1 MRRKTKVSF
10 PVNIGAA
17 SLLVVFLVLCIATFA
32 GLTLSAAKSDEN
44 AAVQLAER
52 RSAYYEASNR
62 SEYLVQLV
70 ANAAED
76 AYSAANGESA
86 GADSENTAA
95 GNVDGNTGTADASG
109 ANWMQAAASSIEE
122 KTLAMDSVEV
132 SVEEEDGIPVI
143 SWEIS
148 SAQDQ
153 ILRVEIVLQ
162 EPDAE
167 DDSALYRI
175 RCWKTM
181 PADEWEAGG
190 TKTMLPV
197 IPE

>member
-1 MRRKTKVSF
+1 MRRKSKVSF
-10 PVNIGAA
+10 PVSIGAA
-17 SLLVVFLVLCIATFA
+17 SLLVAFLVLCIATFA

-62 SEYLVQLV
+62 SESLVQLV
-70 ANAAED
+70 ANAA
-76 AYSAANGESA
+76 
-86 GADSENTAA
+86 
-95 GNVDGNTGTADASG
+95 SG
-109 ANWMQAAASSIEE
+109 ANWMQDAAASVEE

-143 SWEIS
+143 SWEIAT
-148 SAQDQ
+148 AQDQ
-153 ILRVEIVLQ
+153 VLQVEVVLQ
-162 EPDAE
+162 EPDK
-167 DDSALYRI
+167 DGRLYRV
-175 RCWKTM
+175 RCWKTI
-181 PADEWEAGG
+181 PADEGEAGG

>member
-1 MRRKTKVSF
+1 MRRKSKVSF
-10 PVNIGAA
+10 PVSIGAA
-17 SLLVVFLVLCIATFA
+17 SLLVAFLVLCIATFA

-52 RSAYYEASNR
+52 RSAYYEASN
-62 SEYLVQLV
+62 
-70 ANAAED
+70 
-76 AYSAANGESA
+76 
-86 GADSENTAA
+86 
-95 GNVDGNTGTADASG
+95 ASG
-109 ANWMQAAASSIEE
+109 ANWMQDAAASVEE

-143 SWEIS
+143 SWEIAT
-148 SAQDQ
+148 AQDQ
-153 ILRVEIVLQ
+153 VLQVEVVLQ
-162 EPDAE
+162 EPDK
-167 DDSALYRI
+167 DGRLYRV
-175 RCWKTM
+175 RCWKTI

>member
-10 PVNIGAA
+10 PVSIGAA

-62 SEYLVQLV
+62 SESLVQFV

-86 GADSENTAA
+86 GVNLENTAAA
-95 GNVDGNTGTADASG
+95 GNVDGSTGTAGASG
-109 ANWMQAAASSIEE
+109 ANWMQDAAAFIEA
-122 KTLAMDSVEV
+122 KTLGMDSVEV
-132 SVEEEDGIPVI
+132 AVEEEDGIPVI

-148 SAQDQ
+148 SAQNQ
-153 ILRVEIVLQ
+153 VLQVEVVLQ
-162 EPDAE
+162 EPDA
-167 DDSALYRI
+167 DGTLYRV
-175 RCWKTM
+175 RCWKTI

-197 IPE
+197 IPQ